1 MFQELSPLL
10 CVKISKL
17 NDIVDSTNTHV
28 LEIFNVTAD
37 VTWLLLS
44 RNTFTS
50 ISASRKTQLRGQRV
64 ACEMRIKQG
73 SEGQVWRQVIDREVV
88 TNSRGLWWIGVLD
101 KVGELWIMLD

>member
-1 MFQELSPLL
+1 ML
-10 CVKISKL
+10 CIKISKL
-17 NDIVDSTNTHV
+17 SDIVDSTNTHV
-28 LEIFNVTAD
+28 FEIFNVTAD

-50 ISASRKTQLRGQRV
+50 ISASRKTQLRSQRV

-101 KVGELWIMLD
+101 KVGELWITLD